1 MEDNTK
7 KIIMARQ
14 LQMIQDQIDALSDR
28 IIALTSDAQNDAKS
42 SAGDKHETGLAMM
55 HLEQEKCNA
64 KIQDLLKTKDSLQK
78 LGFPTQKD
86 QVVRGHLVLVNNMWL
101 LISEALPKIEID
113 SQTIFSVSIESPLG
127 KNVLGKREGD
137 TVEVQGKKYTIH
149 KIV

>member
-7 KIIMARQ
+7 ITILARQ